1 MAETWSDGFS
11 NFIGALTVAG
21 CFVIPEVHSFHV
33 TTEQIEHK
41 CATFL
46 LVKTNH
52 TFDHPHPLPTNQV
65 TVFFS
70 DKLYRGNRCTKGT
83 AFAFDAFLS
92 PNFPPLLELGAGM
105 LDSFCGGLSKI
116 KQNVP
121 LSPNNGPDRQFAYLR
136 RRCET

>member
-21 CFVIPEVHSFHV
+21 CFVIPEVHLFRGDTEHQCAALWKRSHNLHV
-33 TTEQIEHK
+33 
-41 CATFL
+41 ATF
-46 LVKTNH
+46 
-52 TFDHPHPLPTNQV
+52 PAPLSTNQV

-105 LDSFCGGLSKI
+105 LDAFWD
-116 KQNVP
+116 VF
-121 LSPNNGPDRQFAYLR
+121 NNRAWFPSDS
-136 RRCET
+136 